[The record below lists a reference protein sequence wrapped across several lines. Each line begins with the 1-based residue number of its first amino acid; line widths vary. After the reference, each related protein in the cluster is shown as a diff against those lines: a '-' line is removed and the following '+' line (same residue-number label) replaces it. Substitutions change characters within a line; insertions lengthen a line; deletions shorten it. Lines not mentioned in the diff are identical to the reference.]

1 MVGNEPEM
9 LRMVNVNKTFGK
21 NHVLKDLNFTVK
33 QRELVSVIGPSGE
46 GKSTILRCINY
57 LHPIDSGEIYVANQL
72 FNPEKTD
79 LHKYRQKIGMVF
91 QSFNL
96 FPHLNVL
103 DNITLAPKTL
113 LKVPKKEA
121 EEKAMELLAVV
132 GLSEKRS
139 SYPKE
144 LSGGQ
149 QQRVAIARSLAMD
162 PQLLLLDEITSA
174 LDPQLTGEVL
184 RVVADLADKGMTM
197 VLVTHDIAFCRSVST
212 RIAFFQGGSI
222 VEEGKPEDILKRP
235 QNEKTQ
241 KFLSEIVY

>member
-1 MVGNEPEM
+1 MIANEPEM
-9 LRMVNVNKTFGK
+9 LKMVNVNKSFGK
-21 NHVLKDLNFTVK
+21 NHVLKDLNFSVK
-33 QRELVSVIGPSGE
+33 RKELVSIIGPSGE

-57 LHPIDSGEIYVANQL
+57 LHPIDSGEIYVAGKL
-72 FNPEKTD
+72 FEAEKTN
-79 LHKYRQKIGMVF
+79 LYKYRQKIGMVF

-103 DNITLAPKTL
+103 DNITLAPRTL
-113 LKVPKKEA
+113 LKIPKKDA
-121 EEKAMELLAVV
+121 EEKAMDLLKVV
-132 GLSEKRS
+132 GLSEKCKA
-139 SYPKE
+139 YPKE

-184 RVVADLADKGMTM
+184 KVVADLANKGMTM
-197 VLVTHDIAFCRSVST
+197 ILVTHDIAFCRSVSS
-212 RIAFFQGGSI
+212 RIAFFQGGKI
-222 VEEGKPEDILKRP
+222 VEEGEPEEILRHPKDER
-235 QNEKTQ
+235 TQ

>member
-1 MVGNEPEM
+1 MAEQVPEM
-9 LRMVNVNKTFGK
+9 LKMEDINKSFGK
-21 NHVLKDLNFTVK
+21 NHVLNNFNFTVK
-33 QRELVSVIGPSGE
+33 QKELVSIIGPSGE

-57 LHPIDSGEIYVANQL
+57 LHPIDSGKIYVGGEL
-72 FNPEKTD
+72 FEPEKTD
-79 LHKYRQKIGMVF
+79 LQKYRQKIGMVF

-113 LKVPKKEA
+113 LKMPKKEA
-121 EEKAMELLAVV
+121 EDKAMTLLNSV
-132 GLSEKRS
+132 GLSEKS
-139 SYPKE
+139 KAYPHE

-184 RVVADLADKGMTM
+184 RVVADLAEKGMTM
-197 VLVTHDIAFCRSVST
+197 ILVTHDIAFCRSVST
-212 RIAFFQGGSI
+212 RIVFFQGGGI
-222 VEEGKPEDILKRP
+222 VEEGEPDEILYHPKSERT
-235 QNEKTQ
+235 K